1 MARGPFPA
9 GASARSLLHA
19 LSGRSA
25 RRNPTRSTAVD
36 GLRGEGPSRR
46 KGFRLARRN
55 PFLRSRLPRN
65 SVADLGRVFKVVQ
78 ETWLAADNPRHV
90 KPERTELVSRRTAS
104 DAADL
109 ARAAAQAYAER
120 GFDKRTGAW
129 WGSDGERF
137 HRFVV
142 ASSRVRR
149 RGLPVLSLGVAALAV
164 GLTAALMRPRPD
176 HDDP

>member
-1 MARGPFPA
+1 MAG
-9 GASARSLLHA
+9 
-19 LSGRSA
+19 
-25 RRNPTRSTAVD
+25 
-36 GLRGEGPSRR
+36 
-46 KGFRLARRN
+46 
-55 PFLRSRLPRN
+55 
-65 SVADLGRVFKVVQ
+65 
-78 ETWLAADNPRHV
+78 DNPRNA

-142 ASSRVRR
+142 ASGRR
-149 RGLPVLSLGVAALAV
+149 RGGFPVLSLGVAALAV
-164 GLTAALMRPRPD
+164 GLTAALMRPKPD
-176 HDDP
+176 RDEA

>member
-1 MARGPFPA
+1 M
-9 GASARSLLHA
+9 
-19 LSGRSA
+19 
-25 RRNPTRSTAVD
+25 
-36 GLRGEGPSRR
+36 
-46 KGFRLARRN
+46 ARRN

-78 ETWLAADNPRHV
+78 ETWMAGDNPRNA

-142 ASSRVRR
+142 ASGGR
-149 RGLPVLSLGVAALAV
+149 RGGFPVLSLGVAALAV
-164 GLTAALMRPRPD
+164 GLTAALMRSKPD
-176 HDDP
+176 RDEA